1 MDERKDVIRL
11 AVFGMPVT
19 HSLSPVIHHHFAS
32 QCGIDVDYQ
41 AIECSVEE
49 FDHKL
54 TKFALAGGRGCN
66 ITVPLKHRA
75 WQFAQRYSASVTLA
89 QAANTLLFET
99 ADDCFADNT
108 DGIGLV
114 QDLLQHLSESL
125 SSKRI
130 LILGAGGAAAGIL
143 GDLLQQGPTEVVIA
157 NRTLERARK
166 LALRFTERGNLS
178 VCSMDQLNSQQP
190 FELVINAT
198 SSGHEGLFPAI
209 PLSIFTASGLC
220 YDLNY
225 GRAAEPLRK
234 RFEDTEIS
242 YQDGLGML
250 LRQAAASF
258 ILWTGKKPD
267 CDLAMQQLR
276 KEWT

>member
-11 AVFGMPVT
+11 AVFGLPVT
-19 HSLSPVIHHHFAS
+19 HSLSPVIHHHFAR

-108 DGIGLV
+108 DGIG
-114 QDLLQHLSESL
+114 HATTMTWATAGNAKARTPNTF
-125 SSKRI
+125 SSFQSSIPIRW
-130 LILGAGGAAAGIL
+130 GS
-143 GDLLQQGPTEVVIA
+143 
-157 NRTLERARK
+157 TL
-166 LALRFTERGNLS
+166 
-178 VCSMDQLNSQQP
+178 
-190 FELVINAT
+190 
-198 SSGHEGLFPAI
+198 
-209 PLSIFTASGLC
+209 
-220 YDLNY
+220 
-225 GRAAEPLRK
+225 
-234 RFEDTEIS
+234 
-242 YQDGLGML
+242 
-250 LRQAAASF
+250 
-258 ILWTGKKPD
+258 
-267 CDLAMQQLR
+267 
-276 KEWT
+276 